1 MCMCVVNRI
10 LLFVAPGT
18 VAFQALLS
26 MEFSR
31 QEYWSGVPL
40 PSPERETNGTLFYR
54 TWGIYFG
61 RKVSMDQSYF
71 HILMN

>member
-1 MCMCVVNRI
+1 MYMCVGVVSRI

-31 QEYWSGVPL
+31 QECWNGLPFPTPEDLSDSGIERV
-40 PSPERETNGTLFYR
+40 SPAFSAMAG
-54 TWGIYFG
+54 
-61 RKVSMDQSYF
+61 
-71 HILMN
+71 

>member
-1 MCMCVVNRI
+1 MYICMCVVNRI

-31 QEYWSGVPL
+31 QECWNGLPL
-40 PSPERETNGTLFYR
+40 HTPGDLPNPGIEPALLCFLHWQLNFY
-54 TWGIYFG
+54 
-61 RKVSMDQSYF
+61 
-71 HILMN
+71 H

>member
-1 MCMCVVNRI
+1 MYMCVGVVSRI

-31 QEYWSGVPL
+31 QECWNGLPFPTPGDLPNQGIKLAYPALAGGLFTTEPPGKRSG
-40 PSPERETNGTLFYR
+40 
-54 TWGIYFG
+54 
-61 RKVSMDQSYF
+61 
-71 HILMN
+71 

>member
-1 MCMCVVNRI
+1 MCVGVVSRI

-31 QEYWSGVPL
+31 QECWNGL
-40 PSPERETNGTLFYR
+40 PFPTPGDLPNPGIKPALLCFLHWQLNFY
-54 TWGIYFG
+54 
-61 RKVSMDQSYF
+61 
-71 HILMN
+71 H